1 MRHKTEV
8 ERSAIV
14 KAVRDLLMVAFD
26 EQIGNVINWGMVSDA
41 TSEATPISD
50 QHPGRSWVWD
60 GDDAGI
66 GSPAVGARC

>member
-26 EQIGNVINWGMVSDA
+26 EQTGSVITWGMVSDA
-41 TSEATPISD
+41 TSVTNTLEGLGYGKVTTQA
-50 QHPGRSWVWD
+50 
-60 GDDAGI
+60 
-66 GSPAVGARC
+66 

>member
-26 EQIGNVINWGMVSDA
+26 AQTGSVITWGMVSDA
-41 TSEATPISD
+41 TSVTNTLKGLGYGKVTTQA
-50 QHPGRSWVWD
+50 
-60 GDDAGI
+60 
-66 GSPAVGARC
+66 

>member
-26 EQIGNVINWGMVSDA
+26 EQTGKVIFWGLVTDA
-41 TSEATPISD
+41 ISMAKELKILGYGKVTM
-50 QHPGRSWVWD
+50 Q
-60 GDDAGI
+60 A
-66 GSPAVGARC
+66 